1 MVAKPLN
8 HDGNSDTENN
18 NYGTRKDAEGK
29 APVVTNQWRITKL
42 SRVVTNSTKT
52 LSPSNNK

>member
-18 NYGTRKDAEGK
+18 NYGKSEHAEGK
-29 APVVTNQWRITKL
+29 APVVT
-42 SRVVTNSTKT
+42 TNSE
-52 LSPSNNK
+52 